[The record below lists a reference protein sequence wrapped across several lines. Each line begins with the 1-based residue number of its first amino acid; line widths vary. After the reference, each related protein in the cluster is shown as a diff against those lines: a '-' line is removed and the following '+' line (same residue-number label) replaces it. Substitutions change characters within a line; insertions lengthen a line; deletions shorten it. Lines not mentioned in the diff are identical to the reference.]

1 MVAVGEL
8 LASVALKTVLGKLA
22 NLAFN
27 ATWNNIAL
35 QLNFINDLKS
45 IKDKLSFVHSF
56 LKDAERQ
63 SSRLESVR
71 HMLKKLKAAAYDLE
85 DMLLLFESWTTA
97 HKGEGL
103 ALSAKATKVSCH
115 LPATSKLNYSSLEH
129 FQEFP
134 KPIPSLD
141 FFGKIEKTAL
151 GRAGLVQAVESY
163 RL

>member
-8 LASVALKTVLGKLA
+8 LASIVLKMVFGKLIS
-22 NLAFN
+22 LTFD
-27 ATWNNIAL
+27 ATWNEIVGR
-35 QLNFINDLKS
+35 LNFSKDYRS
-45 IKDKLSFVHSF
+45 IEDKLSFVHSF

-103 ALSAKATKVSCH
+103 ALSIKAPKVS
-115 LPATSKLNYSSLEH
+115 LPLANYLKAKL
-129 FQEFP
+129 Q
-134 KPIPSLD
+134 
-141 FFGKIEKTAL
+141 
-151 GRAGLVQAVESY
+151 
-163 RL
+163 